1 MKRYEPDD
9 VDDSIWFDGV
19 NAKSLVLETITI
31 DVFYYE
37 FVVVL
42 KSENDLR
49 EKRKQKKDRKKKRET
64 KKRVGRRIR

>member
-9 VDDSIWFDGV
+9 VDDSIQCDGV
-19 NAKSLVLETITI
+19 NAKRLVLETITI

-42 KSENDLR
+42 KSENDQR
-49 EKRKQKKDRKKKRET
+49 EKRKRGT
-64 KKRVGRRIR
+64 LSRIKLTGPRA